1 MNISGNT
8 TQQQIYTVSELTAD
22 IKNLLEE
29 NFPFIWVSGEISNF
43 HKAASG
49 HAYFTLK
56 DRNSQISS
64 VMFRGQNRNLRFDP
78 EDGMDITG
86 LGRINVYEARGVYQV
101 IFEYLEPMGVG
112 ALQVAFEQLKVRLAQ
127 EGLFDKAHKKPLPS
141 MPRKISVITSPTGAV
156 IRDILTVIDRRFP
169 NIHIEIIPVKV
180 QGKGADREIVSGI
193 ELLNMQGNSD
203 VAILARGGGALEDL
217 QAFNSENVARAVFL
231 SEIPIISAVGHETD
245 VTIADFVADFRAPT
259 PSAAAESVVPVK
271 DDLVR
276 ECKKLSTALASRF
289 YRDIQRRRTLVND
302 LTGRLTDPKRKI
314 QDLRLKADDLANRL
328 VRIFMNDMRQRRER
342 LSWRTDRLKA
352 LSPLAILA
360 RGYSIARTIP
370 GAKVVRN
377 AKDVSKGQ
385 NLEIMLAE
393 GSLICCVEGKSEN
406 GETDETD
413 V

>member
-22 IKNLLEE
+22 IKDLLEE

-49 HAYFTLK
+49 HVYFTLK
-56 DRNSQISS
+56 DKTSQISS

-78 EDGMDITG
+78 ENGMDITG
-86 LGRINVYEARGVYQV
+86 LGRINVYEDRGVYQI
-101 IFEYLEPMGVG
+101 IFEYLEPMGIG
-112 ALQVAFEQLKVRLAQ
+112 ALQVAFEQLKMRLSE
-127 EGLFDKAHKKPLPS
+127 EGLFDKHHKKPLPHI
-141 MPRKISVITSPTGAV
+141 PQKISVITSPTGAV
-156 IRDILTVIDRRFP
+156 IRDILTVTDRRFP
-169 NIHIEIIPVKV
+169 NVHIEVIPVKV
-180 QGKGADREIVSGI
+180 QGKGADKEIVSAV
-193 ELLNMQGNSD
+193 ELLNMRGDSD

-259 PSAAAESVVPVK
+259 PSAAAELVVPLK
-271 DDLVR
+271 DNLVR
-276 ECKKLSTALASRF
+276 ECKGLSAALASRF
-289 YRDIQRRRTLVND
+289 YRDIERRRTLVND
-302 LTGRLTDPKRKI
+302 LTERLTDPKRKI
-314 QDLRLKADDLANRL
+314 QNLRLKADDLANRL

-352 LSPLAILA
+352 LSPLAILT

-370 GAKVVRN
+370 GATVVRN
-377 AKDVSKGQ
+377 SEEVSKGQ

-406 GETDETD
+406 GQTDI
-413 V
+413 

>member
-1 MNISGNT
+1 M
-8 TQQQIYTVSELTAD
+8 
-22 IKNLLEE
+22 LEE

-49 HAYFTLK
+49 HVYFTLK
-56 DRNSQISS
+56 DKTSQISS

-78 EDGMDITG
+78 ENGMDITG
-86 LGRINVYEARGVYQV
+86 LGRINVYEDRGVYQI
-101 IFEYLEPMGVG
+101 IFEYLEPMGIG
-112 ALQVAFEQLKVRLAQ
+112 ALQVAFEQLKMRLSE
-127 EGLFDKAHKKPLPS
+127 EGLFDKHHKKPLPHI
-141 MPRKISVITSPTGAV
+141 PQKISVITSPTGAV
-156 IRDILTVIDRRFP
+156 IRDILTVTDRRFP
-169 NIHIEIIPVKV
+169 NVHIEVIPVKV
-180 QGKGADREIVSGI
+180 QGKGADKEIVSAV
-193 ELLNMQGNSD
+193 ELLNMRGDSD

-259 PSAAAESVVPVK
+259 PSAAAELVVPLK
-271 DDLVR
+271 DNLVR
-276 ECKKLSTALASRF
+276 ECKGLSAALASRF
-289 YRDIQRRRTLVND
+289 YRDIERRRTLVND
-302 LTGRLTDPKRKI
+302 LTERLTDPKRKI
-314 QDLRLKADDLANRL
+314 QNLRLKADDLANRL

-352 LSPLAILA
+352 LSPLAILT

-370 GAKVVRN
+370 GATVVRN
-377 AKDVSKGQ
+377 SEEVSKGQ

-406 GETDETD
+406 GQTDI
-413 V
+413 

>member
-22 IKNLLEE
+22 IKDLLEE

-49 HAYFTLK
+49 HVYFTLK
-56 DRNSQISS
+56 DKTSQISS
-64 VMFRGQNRNLRFDP
+64 VMFRGQNRNLKFAP

-86 LGRINVYEARGVYQV
+86 LGRINVYEVRGVYQI
-101 IFEYLEPMGVG
+101 IFEYLEPMGIG
-112 ALQVAFEQLKVRLAQ
+112 ALQVAFEQLKARLAE
-127 EGLFDKAHKKPLPS
+127 EGLFDKHHKKPLPHI
-141 MPRKISVITSPTGAV
+141 PQKISVITSPTGAV
-156 IRDILTVIDRRFP
+156 IRDILTVTDRRFP
-169 NIHIEIIPVKV
+169 NVHIEVIPVKV
-180 QGKGADREIVSGI
+180 QGKGADKEIVSAV
-193 ELLNMQGNSD
+193 ELLNMRGDSD

-259 PSAAAESVVPVK
+259 PSAAAELVVPLK
-271 DDLVR
+271 DNLVR
-276 ECKKLSTALASRF
+276 ECKGLSAALASRF
-289 YRDIQRRRTLVND
+289 YRDIERRRTLVND
-302 LTGRLTDPKRKI
+302 LTERLTDPKRKI

-342 LSWRTDRLKA
+342 LLWRTDRLKA
-352 LSPLAILA
+352 LSPLAILT

-370 GAKVVRN
+370 GATVVRN
-377 AKDVSKGQ
+377 SEEVSKGQ

-406 GETDETD
+406 GQTDKTD
-413 V
+413 I

>member
-1 MNISGNT
+1 M
-8 TQQQIYTVSELTAD
+8 
-22 IKNLLEE
+22 LEE

-49 HAYFTLK
+49 HVYFTLK
-56 DRNSQISS
+56 DKTSQISS

-78 EDGMDITG
+78 ENGMDITG
-86 LGRINVYEARGVYQV
+86 LGRINVYEDRGVYQI
-101 IFEYLEPMGVG
+101 IFEYLEPMGIG
-112 ALQVAFEQLKVRLAQ
+112 ALQVAFEQLKMRLSE
-127 EGLFDKAHKKPLPS
+127 EGLFDKHHKKPLPHI
-141 MPRKISVITSPTGAV
+141 PQKISVITSPTGAV
-156 IRDILTVIDRRFP
+156 IRDILTVTDRRFP
-169 NIHIEIIPVKV
+169 NVHIEVIPVKV
-180 QGKGADREIVSGI
+180 KGKGADKEIVSAV
-193 ELLNMQGNSD
+193 ELLNMRGDSD

-259 PSAAAESVVPVK
+259 PSAAAELVVPLK
-271 DDLVR
+271 DNLVR
-276 ECKKLSTALASRF
+276 ECKGLSAALASRF
-289 YRDIQRRRTLVND
+289 YRDIERRRTLVND
-302 LTGRLTDPKRKI
+302 LTERLTDPKRKI
-314 QDLRLKADDLANRL
+314 QNLRLKADDLANRL

-352 LSPLAILA
+352 LSPLAILT

-370 GAKVVRN
+370 GATVVRN
-377 AKDVSKGQ
+377 SEEVSKGQ

-406 GETDETD
+406 GQTDI
-413 V
+413 

>member
-8 TQQQIYTVSELTAD
+8 TRQQIYTISELTAD
-22 IKNLLEE
+22 IKDLLEE
-29 NFPFIWVSGEISNF
+29 NFPFIWVSGEIFNF

-49 HAYFTLK
+49 HVYFTLK
-56 DRNSQISS
+56 DKTSQISS

-78 EDGMDITG
+78 ENGMDITG
-86 LGRINVYEARGVYQV
+86 LGRINVYEDRGVYQI
-101 IFEYLEPMGVG
+101 IFEYLEPMGIG
-112 ALQVAFEQLKVRLAQ
+112 ALQVAFEQLKMRLSE
-127 EGLFDKAHKKPLPS
+127 EGLFDKHHKKPLPHI
-141 MPRKISVITSPTGAV
+141 PQKISVITSPTGAV
-156 IRDILTVIDRRFP
+156 IRDILTVTDRRFP
-169 NIHIEIIPVKV
+169 NVHIEVIPVKV
-180 QGKGADREIVSGI
+180 QGKGADKEIVSAV
-193 ELLNMQGNSD
+193 ELLNMRGDSD

-259 PSAAAESVVPVK
+259 PSAAAELVVPLK
-271 DDLVR
+271 DNLVR
-276 ECKKLSTALASRF
+276 ECKGLSAALASRF
-289 YRDIQRRRTLVND
+289 YRDIERRRTLVND
-302 LTGRLTDPKRKI
+302 LTERLTDPKRKI
-314 QDLRLKADDLANRL
+314 QNLRLKADDLANRL

-352 LSPLAILA
+352 LSPLAILT

-370 GAKVVRN
+370 GATVVRN
-377 AKDVSKGQ
+377 SEEVSKGQ

-406 GETDETD
+406 GQTDI
-413 V
+413 